1 MTFLPTLKQLQYL
14 TALHIHGHFGRAA
27 DACFVTQS
35 TLSAGLRELETLLG
49 VQLVE
54 RNRRVVRFS
63 PLGER
68 VVAKAYEVLREA
80 DALASLTKDAGRPLA
95 GELRLGVIPTIA
107 PYLLPRVMPAIRD
120 AYPELKLYF
129 REETSGPACEALA
142 RGTLDAVLLALPWDC
157 GTVQTMP
164 LFTDPFFLVF
174 HAGDMIDPPPQ
185 VSPAAI
191 DDTHLLLLEDGHC
204 LKDQALAVCGRPELR
219 ADAGHRG
226 TSLVTL
232 VQMVA
237 GRLGQ
242 TLVPGLALDAGI
254 IAGSGLLARPLTGGA
269 ARTVALAWRLGSL
282 RAAEF
287 ILLGTALRSAAA
299 AAGLAVDSDDAAAMV
314 RPATAAKWPAD
325 SGEMRR

>member
-35 TLSAGLRELETLLG
+35 TLSAGLRELETLLV

-54 RNRRVVRFS
+54 RNRRVVRFT

-80 DALASLTKDAGRPLA
+80 DALASLTRDAGKPLA
-95 GELRLGVIPTIA
+95 GPLRLGVIPTIA
-107 PYLLPRVMPAIRD
+107 PYMLRRVMPAVRVQW
-120 AYPELKLYF
+120 PELQLYL
-129 REETSGPACEALA
+129 REEMSGPACEALA

-157 GTVQTMP
+157 GAVETLP
-164 LFTDPFFLVF
+164 LFDDPFYLVF
-174 HAGDMIDPPPQ
+174 HPGDMIDPPPQ

-219 ADAGHRG
+219 ADPGHRG

-232 VQMVA
+232 IEMVA

-242 TLVPGLALDAGI
+242 TLVPQLALDAGI
-254 IAGSGLLARPLTGGA
+254 IAGSGLIARPLSGGA
-269 ARTVALAWRLGSL
+269 SRTVALVWRNGSP

-287 ILLGTALRSAAA
+287 RLLGETMRAVMDSAAA
-299 AAGLAVDSDDAAAMV
+299 PAMVQPAAA
-314 RPATAAKWPAD
+314 
-325 SGEMRR
+325 